1 MINAPSFNI
10 CLYSDSNRWFFDAF
24 LGTVEEDFDAPED
37 LDDDAF
43 DVDDF
48 DDAFDDVFD
57 DACLDDAVESIDD
70 VNDVN
75 DLDDVNDDDKDG
87 LNEES

>member
-10 CLYSDSNRWFFDAF
+10 CLYSDSNRWFFEAF
-24 LGTVEEDFDAPED
+24 LGTVEEDFDAAED

-48 DDAFDDVFD
+48 DDDAFD
-57 DACLDDAVESIDD
+57 DACLDDADESIDD

-87 LNEES
+87 LNEESLS